1 MNSTPDFLDEIPM
14 TKSITCTIFYLMV
27 IFLFVQ
33 CSSGKKEN
41 GIEPEPDESKVRIR
55 SIIPILALPGD
66 TIVILGSDFGSTPSA
81 IKVTFGDRNAQV
93 VSSSDDKIEAI
104 VPVRSESETSIVRVI
119 VGKLTS
125 NALLFRYKPDPVIE
139 SLSANAGAGGQNIDI
154 IGSGFGSKVEGVSI
168 IFDKRNAS
176 IVSISDKKITFTV
189 PPFDG
194 SNTVDIAVVIGQK
207 TSNTV
212 SFKYSSNSVT
222 YTNPVFEP
230 ILADPGIIRGDNGM
244 FYAYGTEDDWGDG
257 QGTRPVPIVE
267 SRNLVDWKFVR
278 NSFTWNSRPKWK
290 TNGGV
295 WAVDV
300 AKVNGKY
307 LMYYSFS
314 IWNDPNPG
322 IGVAEAATP
331 AGPFTDIGKLFLT
344 SEIGVPASID
354 PFYVEEGG
362 KKYLFFGSYSTA
374 ANQGTYAVE
383 LTEDG
388 RRIKDLNIKVK
399 VAAGDFEAVT
409 IHKRGEYFYFFGSR
423 GHCCDGLNSTYNVRY
438 GRSKNLLGPYI
449 DKSGSDIRERGKG
462 TLFINGVGN
471 SKFVGPGHNA
481 AIVTDDA
488 GTDWFIYH
496 AILRSTPYVSSGA
509 NRRSLMLDRITWV
522 NGWPEI
528 DGSTPSIGPQN
539 GPHFQ

>member
-1 MNSTPDFLDEIPM
+1 MKNSTYAILYM
-14 TKSITCTIFYLMV
+14 MV
-27 IFLFVQ
+27 VLLFVQ
-33 CSSGKKEN
+33 CSRDKAHSD
-41 GIEPEPDESKVRIR
+41 IQPEPEESRVRIQ
-55 SIIPILALPGD
+55 SITPTMALPGD
-66 TIVILGSDFGSTPSA
+66 IVVILGSDFGSTPSG
-81 IKVTFGDRNAQV
+81 IKVTFGDRDAEI
-93 VSSSDDKIEAI
+93 VSSSNNKIEAI
-104 VPVRSESETSIVRVI
+104 VPARGESETSIVRVK
-119 VGKLTS
+119 VGNQAS
-125 NALLFRYKPDPVIE
+125 NPFQFKYKADPVIE
-139 SLSANAGAGGQNIDI
+139 SLSADEGSGGQNINI
-154 IGSGFGSKVEGVSI
+154 IGSGFGSNKDAVSVM
-168 IFDKRNAS
+168 FDQKKAS
-176 IVSISDKKITFTV
+176 IVSISDKLITFTV
-189 PPFDG
+189 PPFAG
-194 SNTVDIAVVIGQK
+194 TNTVDIAVVVGQK

-212 SFKYSSNSVT
+212 SFKYSENSIT

-267 SRNLVDWKFVR
+267 SRNLVDWRFVR
-278 NSFTWNSRPKWK
+278 NSFTSSSRPKWK
-290 TNGGV
+290 SGGGI

-300 AKVNGKY
+300 VKVNGKY

-314 IWNDPNPG
+314 IWSDPNPG

-354 PFYVEEGG
+354 PFYVEEDG

-383 LTEDG
+383 LTDDG
-388 RRIKDLNIKVK
+388 KRVKDLNIKVK
-399 VAAGDFEAVT
+399 VAAGDYEAVT
-409 IHKRGEYFYFFGSR
+409 IHKRGEYYYFFGSR
-423 GHCCDGLNSTYNVRY
+423 GHCCDGLNSSYNVRY
-438 GRSKNLLGPYI
+438 GRSKNLLGPYV

-462 TLFINGVGN
+462 TLFIDGVGN

-509 NRRSLMLDRITWV
+509 NRRSLMLDKITWI

-528 DGSTPSIGPQN
+528 EGNTPSVGPQN
-539 GPHFQ
+539 GPHFK

>member
-1 MNSTPDFLDEIPM
+1 MKNITPTILYIMAVVLFVRCSGDKIKEDIKPKPAESDVRI
-14 TKSITCTIFYLMV
+14 KSINPVTAM
-27 IFLFVQ
+27 
-33 CSSGKKEN
+33 
-41 GIEPEPDESKVRIR
+41 
-55 SIIPILALPGD
+55 PGA
-66 TIVILGSDFGSTPSA
+66 TIVILGSGFGSVASA
-81 IKVTFGDRNAQV
+81 VAVTFDERNSEIVTA
-93 VSSSDDKIEAI
+93 SADKIEAI
-104 VPVRSESETSIVRVI
+104 VPVRGESETSMVRVK

-125 NALLFRYKPDPVIE
+125 NAWLFKYEASDPVIE
-139 SLSANAGAGGQNIDI
+139 SLSANVGVVGTNIDI
-154 IGSGFGSKVEGVSI
+154 IGSGFGSNKEAVSV
-168 IFDKRNAS
+168 IFDKREAS

-189 PPFDG
+189 LPFG
-194 SNTVDIAVVIGQK
+194 GNRTVDIAVVIGQT

-212 SFKYSSNSVT
+212 SFTYSDNSFT

-257 QGTRPVPIVE
+257 QGTRPVPIIE

-278 NSFTWNSRPKWK
+278 NSFTWSSRPKWK
-290 TNGGV
+290 SGGGV

-300 AKVNGKY
+300 TKVNGKY

-331 AGPFTDIGKLFLT
+331 AGPFTDIGKLFLA
-344 SEIGVPASID
+344 SEIGVPATID

-383 LTEDG
+383 LTDDG
-388 RRIKDLNIKVK
+388 KRIKDFNKKVK

-409 IHKRGEYFYFFGSR
+409 IHKRGEYYYFFGSR

-438 GRSKNLLGPYI
+438 GRSKNLLGPYV

-509 NRRSLMLDRITWV
+509 NRRSLMLDRITWI

-528 DGSTPSIGPQN
+528 KGSTPSIEPQN
-539 GPHFQ
+539 GPHFE